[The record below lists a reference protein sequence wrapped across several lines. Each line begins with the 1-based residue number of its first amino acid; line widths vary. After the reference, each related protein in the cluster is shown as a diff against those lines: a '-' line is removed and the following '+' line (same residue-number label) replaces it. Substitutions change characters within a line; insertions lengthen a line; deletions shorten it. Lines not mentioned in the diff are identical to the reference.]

1 MYINYVIDQTESIL
15 ENTNTYLD
23 SVLEKREN
31 EVVQEGVIGT
41 IWEGIKMLFTAV
53 IKAIVWLWKKL
64 VSFVKLIVDGI
75 KWLFGISSS
84 SNIAPE
90 HNKMITTTFSISM
103 NDGKEVKK
111 EVDNKKDLEKFHMEN
126 IRNISKVIDKL
137 TKEEIETIENYEKMY
152 GQELSKK
159 ESLTNITLEK
169 VVYKSDFD
177 RDDITNDELDMVRN
191 LKSVNDDDKEYF
203 EYLANK
209 NNKTNA
215 ALGYKMTRGL
225 GSNDVQSEEDKNF
238 GLFDIKRAEL
248 ILENENFIE
257 AYRAYAREDY
267 SAYIAQ
273 LRRAG
278 SLYSDGVFMMDI
290 IEKAIQENNLNVD
303 QLRFDKLYG
312 IDVEDEEKTKL
323 LLQLR
328 VNMNKSI
335 IKLLQRILKNNK
347 TILEIDKDALSI
359 LNKDLDIRELQMGT
373 SRTIKALTKHIY
385 ENIDN
390 YINGSMFDLRK
401 FGMGIYL
408 FSDKMPNDMLFKKSI
423 VEDVNTFEQV
433 VIYCI
438 RWHINVLSHGIGY
451 AQKEYF
457 KDDPRHKKEYET
469 MKSGEY
475 NMQAVELPNGTF
487 VTNVSDFLEWCKYSG
502 RRMVKNP
509 KVLRVNVISCNMDH
523 IDIPPKFKKDRTM
536 LISAARNMTTV

>member
-31 EVVQEGVIGT
+31 EIVQEGVIGT
-41 IWEGIKMLFTAV
+41 IWEGIKMLFSAV

-152 GQELSKK
+152 GQELAKK
-159 ESLTNITLEK
+159 ESLTDITLEK

-177 RDDITNDELDMVRN
+177 REDITNDELGMVRN
-191 LKSVNDDDKEYF
+191 LKTVNDDDKEYF

-209 NNKTNA
+209 NNKMNA
-215 ALGYKMTRGL
+215 ALGHKMTRGL

-257 AYRAYAREDY
+257 AYRAYAKEDY
-267 SAYIAQ
+267 STYIAQ
-273 LRRAG
+273 LHRAG
-278 SLYSDGVFMMDI
+278 SLYADGVFMMDI

-303 QLRFDKLYG
+303 QLRLDKLYG

-408 FSDKMPNDMLFKKSI
+408 FSDKMPNDMVFKKSI

-438 RWHINVLSHGIGY
+438 RWHITVLSHGIGY
-451 AQKEYF
+451 DQKEYY
-457 KDDPRHKKEYET
+457 KDDPRHKREYET
-469 MKSGEY
+469 MKAGEY

-536 LISAARNMTTV
+536 LISAARNMTTA